1 MTNLKKITKAKKQKI
16 IKTFRSIVIVVV
28 LFAILLWPTQIPQYS
43 FHYVICGFKKP
54 VKIVEYGSQ
63 NYSYVLPDSPLY
75 KNAILFVSGYYCSE
89 QAAISAGYE
98 RDGY

>member
-1 MTNLKKITKAKKQKI
+1 MAKLKKLTKAKKQKI
-16 IKTFRSIVIVVV
+16 IKILKSVTIVIII
-28 LFAILLWPTQIPQYS
+28 FTILLWPIQIPQYS
-43 FHYVICGFKKP
+43 FYYAACGFKKP

-89 QAAISAGYE
+89 QAAINAGYE
-98 RDGY
+98 KEDY